1 MDEKAPDPN
10 QATTRSF
17 EEAIKNAGTGTY
29 ILTLYITGQ
38 TSGSQRAI
46 RNIKRICEEELSGRY
61 ELEIIDIYQ
70 QPELA
75 KNAELVAAPTLV
87 KSLPAPIRRL
97 IGDMSDRERVLVGLD
112 LKKKENRDNHE
123 ILDDGV

>member
-1 MDEKAPDPN
+1 MDENSSDPD

-17 EEAIKNAGTGTY
+17 EEAIENIGKGNF

-38 TSGSQRAI
+38 TPGSQRAI
-46 RNIKRICEEELSGRY
+46 RNIKKICDEELQGRY

-87 KSLPAPIRRL
+87 KTLPAPIRRL
-97 IGDMSDRERVLVGLD
+97 VGDMSDRERVLAGLG
-112 LKKKENRDNHE
+112 LKKKE
-123 ILDDGV
+123 IS